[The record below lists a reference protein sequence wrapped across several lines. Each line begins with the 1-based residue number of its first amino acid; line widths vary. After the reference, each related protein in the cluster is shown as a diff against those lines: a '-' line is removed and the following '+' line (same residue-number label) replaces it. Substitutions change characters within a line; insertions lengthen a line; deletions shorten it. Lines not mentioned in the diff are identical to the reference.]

1 MSLHQSVW
9 SDCEQ
14 SGRDTSHI
22 IFHRDNKYLPSTHQA
37 PCETKGGQVDANSLV
52 SVNIGWFTDF
62 FYFFLCE
69 DNISHFFYTILI
81 LIYLSMLTWFYTVLD
96 RAHLPGYFPSMF
108 PALLRYIAPSLIYS
122 VPKPRDLNF

>member
-9 SDCEQ
+9 WDCEQ

-52 SVNIGWFTDF
+52 SVNIGRFTDF

-69 DNISHFFYTILI
+69 DNISHFFYTTIDI
-81 LIYLSMLTWFYTVLD
+81 SEYVEMVLHCAGQSSLA
-96 RAHLPGYFPSMF
+96 RIFPFNVSCF
-108 PALLRYIAPSLIYS
+108 AS
-122 VPKPRDLNF
+122 VYCA